1 MFQVCTFSLFRKP
14 IQTLTRVHLSNIAVF
29 IVYFKNVGGSLSKM
43 LKQFGAFGE
52 PVVQRYTFQ
61 ILRGLNYLHSK
72 GFIHRDIK
80 GANVL
85 VSD

>member
-1 MFQVCTFSLFRKP
+1 
-14 IQTLTRVHLSNIAVF
+14 
-29 IVYFKNVGGSLSKM
+29 M

-85 VSD
+85 VSEAGVAKLADFGCSKQLQFWYHQYIYNFYYMSRIKILIYI